1 MKKTTTLLTEISIYI
16 VFLLVALFSFTFDTG
31 AQTVK
36 VMPDGNYVSVKSAN
50 DSTGY
55 KSTGK
60 YFEDTKGNR
69 YDVMISKNG
78 KLFYFRT
85 SKTGS
90 KEARK
95 NIIRAKLPVIL
106 CNSGGI
112 YHSPERFGNKRLFS
126 KQSIINHE
134 TATHKS
140 K

>member
-85 SKTGS
+85 SKTG
-90 KEARK
+90 
-95 NIIRAKLPVIL
+95 NVYRAYIKLQ
-106 CNSGGI
+106 N
-112 YHSPERFGNKRLFS
+112 
-126 KQSIINHE
+126 
-134 TATHKS
+134 
-140 K
+140 